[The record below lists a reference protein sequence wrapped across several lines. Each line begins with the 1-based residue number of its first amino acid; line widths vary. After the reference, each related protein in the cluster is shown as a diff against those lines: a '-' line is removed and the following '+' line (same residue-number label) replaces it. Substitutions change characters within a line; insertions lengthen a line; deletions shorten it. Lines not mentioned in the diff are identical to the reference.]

1 LARSGV
7 RGTFSQPGPSHPA
20 ASGRLT
26 RTLGRMKP
34 TLSNLDDPEL
44 GQLGVGA
51 SRLLCSGQLLALHE
65 QFGYALAFDRDP
77 IVALENDVAA
87 VLAEVGAS
95 GFGDA
100 DHITY
105 RVSHFEPSEEGLI
118 SLVECLVPTSN
129 RREVLVELVLS
140 TNGSERYL
148 TLEQVSS
155 AT

>member
-1 LARSGV
+1 
-7 RGTFSQPGPSHPA
+7 
-20 ASGRLT
+20 
-26 RTLGRMKP
+26 MKP
-34 TLSNLDDPEL
+34 ALSQLDDPEL
-44 GQLGVGA
+44 GQLGVDA

-95 GFGDA
+95 SFGDPN
-100 DHITY
+100 DITY
-105 RVSHFEPSEEGLI
+105 KVSHFKLSEKGLI
-118 SLVECLVPTSN
+118 SLVECLVPTNNSK
-129 RREVLVELVLS
+129 EVLVELVLS
-140 TNGSERYL
+140 TNGAERYL